1 MTHVKKG
8 EAYDRLTDH
17 SQSRSDTEI
26 YHVIMSKS
34 CGMRCNSAITWM
46 VREEGGHLQYH
57 GGSATYG
64 FNWSIYII
72 KGLASL
78 MVSRI

>member
-46 VREEGGHLQYH
+46 AGRRVGTF
-57 GGSATYG
+57 STMVAVP
-64 FNWSIYII
+64 
-72 KGLASL
+72 L
-78 MVSRI
+78 MVLIGQSTSLRG